1 MKLRLR
7 LAALAI
13 AFLIP
18 GLVLARWLGAG
29 GMAATPI
36 SLPALSE
43 AVGPWKLAVDRRM
56 SDNQLALLEPDAY
69 FVRRYTAPGRTPILA
84 YVAMYGGRASY
95 GKGAHDPEVCYP
107 AQGWEIV
114 GSRSVDV
121 ALPKRETLRVKMLD
135 AQHLNARETV
145 FYWFQPAERWP
156 ASAAVE
162 QLMRIVDAVVGRPQ
176 YAFVRLSAPG
186 VAGPDTARD
195 LAEFATRIAWPVRVA
210 VSGGVDPEAPRTD
223 GVASIPSAI

>member
-18 GLVLARWLGAG
+18 GLVLARWFGGG

-43 AVGPWKLAVDRRM
+43 AVGPWELAADTRM
-56 SDNQLALLEPDAY
+56 PDDQLALLEPDSY
-69 FVRRYTAPGRTPILA
+69 FVRRYTAPGRAPIWA
-84 YVAMYGGRASY
+84 YVAMYGGRAAY

-114 GSRSVDV
+114 GSRSVEV
-121 ALPKRETLRVKMLD
+121 PLPKHETLRVKVLD
-135 AQHLNARETV
+135 AHHGNAQQAV
-145 FYWFQPAERWP
+145 LYWFQPAERWP
-156 ASAAVE
+156 ASPAAE
-162 QLMRIVDAVVGRPQ
+162 QLMRIVDAVLGRPQ
-176 YAFVRLSAPG
+176 YAFVRLSAPRD
-186 VAGPDTARD
+186 AGPDAARD
-195 LAEFATRIAWPVRVA
+195 LAEFAKRIAWPVRVA
-210 VSGGVDPEAPRTD
+210 VSGALDPEAPRTD
-223 GVASIPSAI
+223 GVASIP